1 MATLQKIRDKGV
13 LLVIVVGVALAAF
26 VLGDLLMS
34 GGTLME
40 RGHTRAFVVDGNVVS
55 IDEYHNR
62 VALFE
67 EIQRMLGRQLDE
79 NTTAQIREAAYQQM
93 VRERL
98 IGGQARRLGLTVT
111 VAELNDLIH
120 GTHIS
125 PILTHELPFFINPE
139 TGMFEREWLVE
150 FHSIAHL
157 DTRDM
162 HPHHRAL
169 VQERHD
175 MWMFIEQMVALH
187 RLEEKYLTLLSS
199 AVMVND
205 VEDRKTFEL
214 SQQNADIA
222 FAMRH
227 FFTVP
232 DADVT
237 VTDREIRD
245 FYNQHRNNFMMEA
258 PLVQISYFVREIFPS
273 DDDFANVEAE
283 AFRAAEELATATNP
297 AIVVSDFS
305 DTPFFD
311 VFLNENLLTPSQ
323 VEFVR
328 TAAIGEVQGPTRDG
342 DVFQVYKLV
351 DRIVA
356 PDSIQLRAIPVQ
368 MPTIFEQD
376 SLVLQFAD
384 SLYNAIRG
392 GTSFIDV
399 ANSIDPRSNGGEVGV
414 VREID
419 LLMHGLSTD
428 VIRAA
433 FAAPVGQPFRVSI
446 PGQELIL
453 QVDDRTRPITKHK
466 IAVVNMPVIP
476 SERTTNNVDNELNQF
491 LALPDVGPRFNELAA
506 ERGFMIMPSASV
518 PASAPGLA
526 RIPGTR
532 QVITWAANE
541 RRMGSVRR
549 FDLPNLR
556 IVARVD
562 NITPAGPVPLSEV
575 QEDIRMQL
583 LNDRKAELIINE
595 LEAQNLTSLDAFAT
609 AMNSQVDT
617 VRFVN
622 FTTQRISGL
631 GHEPVINAVSAFAP
645 LNTVQGPMRG
655 NMGVFVASVI
665 ERTQGADELDV
676 QLQEFQRQMRANENT
691 ERLQG
696 QSIAVLR
703 NKLGV
708 RDYRFRFW

>member
-34 GGTLME
+34 GTTFME

-55 IDEYHNR
+55 IEEYHNR

-79 NTTAQIREAAYQQM
+79 NVTAQIREAAYQQM

-139 TGMFEREWLVE
+139 TGVFDREMLVG
-150 FHSIAHL
+150 FHSTAHL
-157 DTRDM
+157 DTQGMSAHD
-162 HPHHRAL
+162 RAI
-169 VQERHD
+169 VQQFHD
-175 MWMFIEQMVALH
+175 LWIFIENMVALH
-187 RLEEKYLTLLSS
+187 RLEEKYMTLLTS

-245 FYNQHRNNFMMEA
+245 FYNQHRNNFIMET
-258 PLVQISYFVREIFPS
+258 PLVQISYFIREIVPS
-273 DDDFANVEAE
+273 DDDFANAEAE
-283 AFRAAEELATATNP
+283 AIRAADELATATNP

-305 DTPFFD
+305 ETPFLN

-328 TAAIGEVQGPTRDG
+328 AAAIGEVQGPTRDG
-342 DVFQVYKLV
+342 DMFQVYKLI
-351 DRIVA
+351 DRTFA
-356 PDSIQLRAIPVQ
+356 PDSVLLRAIPVQ
-368 MPTIFEQD
+368 MPTAFGQD
-376 SLVLQFAD
+376 SLVLHFAD

-392 GTSFIDV
+392 GSRFIDV
-399 ANSIDPRSNGGEVGV
+399 ANSIDPHSNGGEVGT

-419 LLMHGLSTD
+419 LLRFLSPD
-428 VIRAA
+428 VIRTI
-433 FAAPVGQPFRVSI
+433 FEAPVGQPFRASM

-453 QVDDRTRPITKHK
+453 QVDERTRPITKHK
-466 IAVVNMPVIP
+466 IAIINMPVIP

-491 LALPDVGPRFNELAA
+491 LALPDVGTRFNELAA

-518 PASAPGLA
+518 SASAPGLA
-526 RIPGTR
+526 RIPGSR

-575 QEDIRMQL
+575 QESIRLQL

-609 AMNSQVDT
+609 AMHSQVDT

-622 FTTQRISGL
+622 FATRNITGL
-631 GHEPVINAVSAFAP
+631 GNEPVINAVSAFAP
-645 LNTVQGPMRG
+645 LNVVQGPMRG

-691 ERLQG
+691 ERLQA

-708 RDYRFRFW
+708 KDYRFRFW